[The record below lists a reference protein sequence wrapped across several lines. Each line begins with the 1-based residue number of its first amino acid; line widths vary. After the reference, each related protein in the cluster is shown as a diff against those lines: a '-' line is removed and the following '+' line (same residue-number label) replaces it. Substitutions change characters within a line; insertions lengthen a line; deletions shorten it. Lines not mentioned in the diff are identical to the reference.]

1 MKLQKNHGRLIYAFG
16 LSVAFQHASSIV
28 AMVKKIKSSIT
39 TKMETTALKSLL
51 AVLTL
56 SALINV
62 LKLGGP
68 VLQPSSSLRLG

>member
-1 MKLQKNHGRLIYAFG
+1 MKLQKNNGKPVIAFG